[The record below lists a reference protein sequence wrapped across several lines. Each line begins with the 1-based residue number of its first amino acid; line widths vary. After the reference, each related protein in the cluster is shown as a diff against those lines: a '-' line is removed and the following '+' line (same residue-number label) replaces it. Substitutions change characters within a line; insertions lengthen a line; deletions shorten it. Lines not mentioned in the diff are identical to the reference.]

1 MITLLK
7 PAPIAL
13 LLAATSAVAH
23 AAERTVYRGMLEGA
37 GEIVMELQVASDP
50 QAAAAGEWEGR
61 YFYPKRGVDIPLAG
75 PPDALVEPT
84 PLHALSDTE
93 RRAIGD
99 WTQGAFEHPAAR
111 FEGHIVG
118 GEYTGRWVPTGG
130 GRPRAFRLREVARY
144 NPKAASPDAVEAI
157 AQVIAGGRGSEVGAH
172 SDVSINSAPY
182 LFLKLHGHAKP
193 VGEAIGNATVAY
205 RMWVDPRT
213 VVPFPRIE
221 RHPDARAMEATNRL
235 LEQRHW
241 RLGDQALACAGTA
254 YTESHPAA
262 GSLGSID
269 GENVKVE
276 FLSAALMSIRESG
289 STYCG
294 GAHPN
299 NHSDPYVI
307 DIARG
312 EFLDWNRAFDA
323 FVEGEY
329 GAVEPSSTLTA
340 LARRVA
346 MDVRYVHRGLKPS
359 PHAGEDDPVDTHG
372 DDLIEY
378 AGCGLWPAYLGLS
391 LESPDRLVFNVT
403 GVGHALGVCLGPHAS
418 LPFSALDDLLTP
430 SHIKPEAKGLL
441 LPSVLPP
448 ASLERAGASAQR
460 W

>member
-1 MITLLK
+1 MLK
-7 PAPIAL
+7 PALIAL
-13 LLAATSAVAH
+13 LLAATSVVAH
-23 AAERTVYRGMLEGA
+23 AAERTVYRGILEGA

-75 PPDALVEPT
+75 PPGALVEPR
-84 PLHALSDTE
+84 PLNALSDTE
-93 RRAIGD
+93 RQAIGD
-99 WTQGAFEHPAAR
+99 WTKGAFEHPAAR
-111 FEGHIVG
+111 FEGHVVD
-118 GEYTGRWVPTGG
+118 GEYAGRWMPTGG
-130 GRPRAFRLREVARY
+130 GRARAFRLHEVARY
-144 NPKAASPDAVEAI
+144 DPEAASP
-157 AQVIAGGRGSEVGAH
+157 RAH
-172 SDVSINSAPY
+172 SDVSINSTPY
-182 LFLKLHGHAKP
+182 LFLKLHGHAQP
-193 VGEAIGNATVAY
+193 VGEAIGDATVAY

-213 VVPFPRIE
+213 VVPFPRLE
-221 RHPDARAMEATNRL
+221 RHPDARALAATNRL
-235 LEQRHW
+235 LERMHW
-241 RLGDQALACAGTA
+241 RLSDQALGCAGTA

-262 GSLGSID
+262 GSLGAID
-269 GENVKVE
+269 DESVQVE

-329 GAVEPSSTLTA
+329 GIVQPSSMLTD
-340 LARRVA
+340 LARHVA
-346 MDVRYVHRGLKPS
+346 ADDRYVHPGLKPWL
-359 PHAGEDDPVDTHG
+359 HAEEADAFDTHG
-372 DDLIEY
+372 DDAIEY
-378 AGCGLWPAYLGLS
+378 AGCGLWPEYLGLS

-418 LPFSALDDLLTP
+418 LPFTALEELVEP
-430 SHIKPEAKGLL
+430 PHIGSDAKGLL
-441 LPSVLPP
+441 LPSVLPH
-448 ASLERAGASAQR
+448 ASLERAGARGQR